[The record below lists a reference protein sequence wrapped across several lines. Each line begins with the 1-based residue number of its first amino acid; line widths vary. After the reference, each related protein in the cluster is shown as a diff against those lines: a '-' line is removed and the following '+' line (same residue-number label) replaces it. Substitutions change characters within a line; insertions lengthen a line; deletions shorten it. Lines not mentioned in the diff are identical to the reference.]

1 MISGL
6 RKKINR
12 IDKKLMK
19 LLIKRYVV
27 VKKIGKFKNES
38 GIPVVDKEREQ
49 EIVKKIDTLKT
60 EDGAKRSVK
69 EIYKCIFSASH
80 RAERAE

>member
-1 MISGL
+1 
-6 RKKINR
+6 
-12 IDKKLMK
+12 MK

-49 EIVKKIDTLKT
+49 EIVKKNRHTKN
-60 EDGAKRSVK
+60 
-69 EIYKCIFSASH
+69 
-80 RAERAE
+80 